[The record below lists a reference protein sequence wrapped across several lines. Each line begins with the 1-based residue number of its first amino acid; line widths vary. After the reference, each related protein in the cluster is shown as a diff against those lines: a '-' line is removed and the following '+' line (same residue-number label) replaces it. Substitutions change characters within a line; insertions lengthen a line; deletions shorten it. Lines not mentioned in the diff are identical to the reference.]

1 MERTTMA
8 IDTPPPV
15 RRRPRAHWWRTLR
28 AWERAALVVVLLG
41 ALVLSAALVYF
52 EPTGTPA
59 ANPTAPLAGTAAAGP
74 PFPPGTRWYY
84 QRGQWVPQDQQAPVQ
99 P

>member
-1 MERTTMA
+1 MMTIRK
-8 IDTPPPV
+8 PPSEDWP
-15 RRRPRAHWWRTLR
+15 RRWRTLR
-28 AWERAALVVVLLG
+28 AWDRAALVVLVLGTL
-41 ALVLSAALVYF
+41 LLSAALIYYR
-52 EPTGTPA
+52 PDGTSSGAPPA
-59 ANPTAPLAGTAAAGP
+59 GAATAGP